1 MMPYLEVKTV
11 EQLWYKCKR
20 GEEDLQGVDVC
31 SMSLT
36 QVDRS
41 LEKDG
46 QKKSVCCEHFLF
58 NRTARPDDNK
68 QKQKNNKHSAFTL
81 KSSVRGWAKVSNTNL
96 ISCQSSL
103 DLNSCR
109 YLTEKDIQQIMS
121 GDAKMNRWLYR
132 VLREMSSSGE
142 QQELPPDKTLKP
154 WVLDHHQVLWRPPHS
169 IAHSRQVH
177 FTTWR
182 NYGVPDIPF
191 KERVSGAEHAV
202 DDVEISALEAC
213 YHLGQ
218 EIRPLLREIFSP
230 DDADS
235 VA

>member
-1 MMPYLEVKTV
+1 MPYLEVKTV
-11 EQLWYKCKR
+11 EQLCYKGKR

-109 YLTEKDIQQIMS
+109 YLTEKDIHQIIS
-121 GDAKMNRWLYR
+121 RDAKMNQWLYR

-142 QQELPPDKTLKP
+142 QQQLPSDKTLKP
-154 WVLDHHQVLWRPPHS
+154 WVLDQPPS
-169 IAHSRQVH
+169 SLTPPPARQVH

-182 NYGVPDIPF
+182 NHGVPDIPF
-191 KERVSGAEHAV
+191 KERVSGAEHAI
-202 DDVEISALEAC
+202 DDVEISTLEAC

>member
-154 WVLDHHQVLWRPPHS
+154 WVLDHHQVLWRPP
-169 IAHSRQVH
+169 
-177 FTTWR
+177 
-182 NYGVPDIPF
+182 PF
-191 KERVSGAEHAV
+191 HCT
-202 DDVEISALEAC
+202 L
-213 YHLGQ
+213 
-218 EIRPLLREIFSP
+218 
-230 DDADS
+230 
-235 VA
+235 